1 MSEARPETRCHR
13 RSADDAQ
20 PDWQLLPSPVLVL
33 TTAGD
38 ATAVNC
44 AFNDLTGLA
53 AEAACGAGWRS
64 VLGAEALAPLH
75 EALAARRDF
84 RLQLALR
91 RVGSAAA
98 AETWVDCSARWLPLA
113 ERYLCQLHDVSAV
126 RMAEAGAREQA
137 QQLRLVAN
145 SVPALMALYAADDYR
160 CLFANA
166 GYAKTFGHTEQS
178 ILGQTFEQIIGADA
192 ARMVKPFVD
201 EVHRHGRPTRY
212 ERQLTTPQGRQWID
226 VQMVPHLAED
236 GKVLAAFVLITD
248 ITRHRE
254 AERTVRESEERLGK
268 FMQASVEG
276 IVFHKD
282 GIVTDANP
290 PILALM
296 GYTLDEIV
304 GRKNLEFIAPEQVPK
319 VLEVMASGA
328 ETTYESVLLHKD
340 GLRIPVEFIV
350 RTIERGGEKL
360 RMTIVRDLRDRE
372 AARSHIYHLAHHDAL
387 TGLLN
392 RMAFMERLEVLM
404 GSGRSGDAEGALL
417 FIDLDQFKRVNDS
430 LGHLAG
436 DVLLQTL
443 AQRLKQLLRGSDLVA
458 RFGGDEFLVL
468 LPGALPLADVQEVAR
483 KVLVSFAAP
492 LLLEGRSISVTP
504 SVGIALYPLHA
515 GTPAELIRCADA
527 AMYAAKQQGRAT
539 QRCYDP
545 ELGQRALAAL
555 ELESQLTQAVTR
567 GEFVLHYQ
575 PQVRA
580 GDGVL
585 VGAEALIRWR
595 HPTRGLVE
603 PDDFI
608 PLVEQH
614 RLVMPIGQWVLRE
627 AVRAARRWQSAGRA
641 LSVSVNVSSLQFRDA
656 GFGASVAQ
664 VLREEGLAGEWLE
677 LEITERMLME
687 DIDAVS
693 ATLADLKALGVRI
706 AIDDFGTGYSSLGRL
721 NRLPID
727 RIKID
732 RSFVQGLPDNT
743 GHAAIARAIVMLA
756 QSLGLATIA
765 EGVETEAQRDFLV
778 ALGCEQLQGQLFGA
792 PRADDRFAATV
803 A

>member
-1 MSEARPETRCHR
+1 MTPQADR
-13 RSADDAQ
+13 RSAETTQ
-20 PDWQLLPSPVLVL
+20 PDWHSLPSPVLVL
-33 TTAGD
+33 TTRGEAS
-38 ATAVNC
+38 AVNT
-44 AFNDLTGLA
+44 AFGDFTGLGP
-53 AEAACGAGWRS
+53 EAARGSGWRA
-64 VLGAEALAPLH
+64 VLSPEALAPLLQ
-75 EALAARRDF
+75 ALAAKRDF
-84 RLQLALR
+84 RLQLALN
-91 RVGSAAA
+91 RVGAAA
-98 AETWVDCSARWLPLA
+98 GQAWVDCTARWLPVA

-145 SVPALMALYAADDYR
+145 NVPALIALYAADDDR

-166 GYAKTFGHTEQS
+166 GYAQTFGLTEQS
-178 ILGQTFEQIIGADA
+178 ILGRSFEQIIGVEA
-192 ARMVKPFVD
+192 ARLIRPYVE
-201 EVHRHGRPTRY
+201 EVRNGARPTMY
-212 ERQLTTPQGRQWID
+212 ERQLQTPDGTKWIE
-226 VQMVPHLAED
+226 VQMVPHVGDD
-236 GKVLAAFVLITD
+236 GKVVAAFVLIND

-254 AERTVRESEERLGK
+254 AERAVRESEERLAK

-276 IVFHKD
+276 IAFHKD
-282 GIVTDANP
+282 GIITDANAP
-290 PILALM
+290 VLALV
-296 GYTLDEIV
+296 GHTLPEII
-304 GRKNLEFIAPEQVPK
+304 GRKTLEFIAPDHVPK

-328 ETTYESVLLHKD
+328 ETAYESVLLHKD
-340 GLRIPVEFIV
+340 GTRIAVEFIV

-360 RMTIVRDLRDRE
+360 RMTIVRDIRDRE
-372 AARSHIYHLAHHDAL
+372 AARSHIYHLAHHDSL

-404 GSGRSGDAEGALL
+404 ASGRAGDAEGALL

-443 AQRLKQLLRGSDLVA
+443 AQRLRQLLRGSDLVA

-468 LPGALPLADVQEVAR
+468 LPGRRPLADVQDVAA
-483 KVLVSFAAP
+483 KVLSSFAAP
-492 LLLEGRSISVTP
+492 LLLEGRPISVTP

-515 GTPAELIRCADA
+515 TTPAELIRCADA
-527 AMYAAKQQGRAT
+527 AMYLAKQQGRAT

-545 ELGQRALAAL
+545 GLGQRALAAL
-555 ELESQLTQAVTR
+555 ELESQLTQAVAR
-567 GEFVLHYQ
+567 SEFVLHYQ

-580 GDGVL
+580 GDGVQ

-608 PLVEQH
+608 PMVEQQ
-614 RLVMPIGQWVLRE
+614 RLVVPLGQWVVRE
-627 AVRAARRWQSAGRA
+627 AVRAARRWQDAGRA
-641 LSVSVNVSSLQFRDA
+641 MPVSVNVSSLQFRDA

-664 VLREEGLAGEWLE
+664 VLDEEGLGGESLE
-677 LEITERMLME
+677 LEITERMLMD

-732 RSFVQGLPDNT
+732 RSFVHGLPDNA
-743 GHAAIARAIVMLA
+743 GHAAIAKAIVMLA

-765 EGVETEAQRDFLV
+765 EGVETEAQRRFLV
-778 ALGCEQLQGQLFGA
+778 ALGCEELQGQLFGA
-792 PRADDRFAATV
+792 PQPETLPGAA
-803 A
+803 